1 MIGKKLNEQLRDIL
15 ESNSTEEESMVFHQA
30 KGYYKSCMDLDGLQ
44 KMGLTPLK
52 DLLKTVGG
60 WPVLEDNWNEEK
72 FNW

>member
-1 MIGKKLNEQLRDIL
+1 
-15 ESNSTEEESMVFHQA
+15 MVFHQA